1 MPREAPPLARSSRV
15 RTIGCIISD
24 TVSRRPLMNALFVVR
39 RDRSNSFPSQSRF
52 NKAMKPIRLSSFM
65 PWDPITSPASSDQ
78 MLSLG
83 GDCWPEGRLPEGR
96 SFHGGTGSSNP
107 SSSSGESSTNLRALR
122 KKEPRGSGAEE
133 FFAARETNGSKGAT
147 RYLISVSAPSAS
159 ARYGTTAALV
169 SHAAA
174 LPAAVQQQPKRRS
187 SSVLVH
193 RSIRLQS
200 SDRSQGANHAVDV

>member
-1 MPREAPPLARSSRV
+1 MMPY
-15 RTIGCIISD
+15 
-24 TVSRRPLMNALFVVR
+24 VSERPLFRR
-39 RDRSNSFPSQSRF
+39 RDLGFESAFLQRRVINE
-52 NKAMKPIRLSSFM
+52 PI
-65 PWDPITSPASSDQ
+65 
-78 MLSLG
+78 
-83 GDCWPEGRLPEGR
+83 
-96 SFHGGTGSSNP
+96 
-107 SSSSGESSTNLRALR
+107 RALR